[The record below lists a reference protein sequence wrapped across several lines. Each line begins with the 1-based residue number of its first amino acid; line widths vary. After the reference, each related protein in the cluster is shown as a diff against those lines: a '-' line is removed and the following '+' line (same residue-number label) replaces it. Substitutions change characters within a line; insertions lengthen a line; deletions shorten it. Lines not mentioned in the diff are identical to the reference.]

1 MYIEQV
7 KTSKGI
13 AIRYVFS
20 DMDEYSNFMNMLKE
34 IASFLQGKV
43 CEPEITQEDSSDNL
57 KALISLFNKYFEP
70 EGKYTEGKPTVTV
83 WENHY
88 LIVASQI
95 VTILNIDGK
104 WRDFISFV
112 NEKLKKTNEIYD
124 KIPEE

>member
-43 CEPEITQEDSSDNL
+43 CEPEITQD
-57 KALISLFNKYFEP
+57 A
-70 EGKYTEGKPTVTV
+70 G
-83 WENHY
+83 
-88 LIVASQI
+88 
-95 VTILNIDGK
+95 
-104 WRDFISFV
+104 
-112 NEKLKKTNEIYD
+112 
-124 KIPEE
+124 